1 MTNRKT
7 IVAVS
12 KSTDPLKASQEIQQQ
27 LNHPDI
33 DFVLFYCSAVYQL
46 DELAAAMTLCL
57 KGIDIVGCT
66 TAGEFTR
73 DGSEQKSI
81 VAIGFSGKYFSISAK
96 QIESMEE
103 FTVVDAQNTMCEL
116 SDQCCLKELA
126 PIQDNS
132 FLVTLLDGLSTK
144 EELFLQTLNSAT
156 YGIPHF
162 GGSAGDDVNLANTY
176 VFYQNK
182 FYQQAAIV
190 ILINTKCEFEVFNCN
205 NIKCPTEKLVVTDA
219 DIENRTVYELN
230 AMPAAIE
237 YANLLNIDVN
247 DLTPEVFSL
256 HPLAVKVGGQYYVR
270 SIQKVNLDDLSL
282 TFYCAIDVGIVLTA
296 VEMDDIFDSLNNKL
310 ENITQHLGKSELV
323 LAFDCF
329 LRRIEIEQ
337 KELSEQ
343 IEYLYAK
350 YNIAGFNSYGE
361 HIDGIHLN
369 QTFAGVFIA
378 ENESK
383 EDYVDE

>member
-1 MTNRKT
+1 MTNIKT

-12 KSTDPLKASQEIQQQ
+12 KSIDPLKASQEIQQQ

-81 VAIGFSGKYFSISAK
+81 VAIGFSGKYFSISAI
-96 QIESMEE
+96 QIESMED
-103 FTVVDAQNTMCEL
+103 FTVVDAQNTMSEL
-116 SDQCCLKELA
+116 AEQCCLKELA

-132 FLVTLLDGLSTK
+132 FLVTLLDGLSRK

-162 GGSAGDDVNLANTY
+162 GGSAGDDVNLANTH

-190 ILINTKCEFEVFNCN
+190 ILINTKCAFEVFNCN
-205 NIKCPTEKLVVTDA
+205 HIKCPTEKLVVTEA
-219 DIENRTVYELN
+219 DVENRTVYELN

-237 YANLLNIDVN
+237 YANLLNIDVK

-256 HPLAVKVGGQYYVR
+256 NPLAVKVGGQYYIR
-270 SIQKVNLDDLSL
+270 SIQKVNVEDLSL
-282 TFYCAIDVGIVLTA
+282 TFYCAIDVGIVLAA
-296 VEMDDIFDSLNNKL
+296 VEMDNIFDSLNNKL
-310 ENITQHLGKSELV
+310 ENITQRLGKSELV

-337 KELSEQ
+337 KELNKE
-343 IEYLYAK
+343 IESLYAK

-361 HIDGIHLN
+361 HINGIHLN
-369 QTFAGVFIA
+369 QTFAAVFIA
-378 ENESK
+378 GNETK
-383 EDYVDE
+383 EDNVNE